1 MKMIALIINDS
12 SMFIKGSLFSF
23 FKIIFRLRA
32 VKTFRPQPVLC
43 FATSLSLR
51 RQYTVYLKSL
61 RTLHGG
67 SLKTQAQSDEMVGN
81 LNKYS

>member
-12 SMFIKGSLFSF
+12 SMSIKGSLFRF
-23 FKIIFRLRA
+23 FKIIFRLGA
-32 VKTFRPQPVLC
+32 VKTFCPRPVLC

-51 RQYTVYLKSL
+51 REYTVYLKSL

-67 SLKTQAQSDEMVGN
+67 SLKTQPHSDEMAGT